1 MTSRPVND
9 DFSYRLTESILSQ
22 SPSPHPGMTPSH
34 VGPLPSNAI
43 VAQPQD
49 NNASFNHYLGNHFKE
64 DAPVLLD
71 RLSVP
76 HDRTPQKKQ
85 SESTFWSNFSN
96 DQPGGRNPT
105 IGTSSQHELM
115 GEKDRNTWNR
125 HHSDV
130 FGPGGQH
137 TYATA
142 SEFFSLGAFLFLF
155 GFIFPPFWWIGSFY
169 PLYIDERYQR
179 RYDPNVKMTKR
190 WRMLNRFFSL
200 GFSAFLVVAIIVLA
214 ILYSI

>member
-1 MTSRPVND
+1 MTARPVND

-22 SPSPHPGMTPSH
+22 SPSPQPGMTPSH

-71 RLSVP
+71 RLKAP
-76 HDRTPQKKQ
+76 HDRMPQKKQ
-85 SESTFWSNFSN
+85 SESTFWTHFSN
-96 DQPGGRNPT
+96 DHPGRNTT
-105 IGTSSQHELM
+105 ISSQHELM
-115 GEKDRNTWNR
+115 GENTWN
-125 HHSDV
+125 HSGA

-142 SEFFSLGAFLFLF
+142 TTFFSLGAFLFLF
-155 GFIFPPFWWIGSFY
+155 GFVFPPLWWIGSFY
-169 PLYIDERYQR
+169 PVYIDERYQR
-179 RYDPNVKMTKR
+179 RYDPNVKMAKR
-190 WRMLNRFFSL
+190 WRLLNRFFSL